1 MGGKRKGTR
10 HRLQRPS
17 AAAAHDVAVV
27 IMLMLLMS
35 PDLMRKLL
43 ALFLPRLFSRDVPK
57 DLQQYLKHVLQ
68 LRKRK
73 GPVAPT
79 IAIA

>member
-27 IMLMLLMS
+27 MLLMS

-43 ALFLPRLFSRDVPK
+43 ALFLPRLFSRDVRK
-57 DLQQYLKHVLQ
+57 DLQQYLKHVLP